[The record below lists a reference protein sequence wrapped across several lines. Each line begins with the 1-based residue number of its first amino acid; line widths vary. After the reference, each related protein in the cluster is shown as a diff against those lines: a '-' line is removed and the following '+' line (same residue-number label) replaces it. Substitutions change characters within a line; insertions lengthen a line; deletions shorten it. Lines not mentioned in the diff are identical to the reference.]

1 MKAKR
6 ILKLGIG
13 LILLV
18 CIGLVS
24 LKSFAHKKKTF
35 SEDLSM
41 DTLRAQDTITNLGS
55 MDANVTV
62 TLNSK
67 TTDDQIDDIVS
78 MLKENH
84 ITPSLTHIER
94 NENGELTSIQIKL
107 SDGTGNEAAS
117 EISSYE
123 PISEIVFGRKDGN
136 LFITQGDNNIF
147 AFFDKNGEST
157 LGAQQDSLLNA
168 FGMLNLNQFFNNDN
182 DGDSFFINGKTMSID
197 QLRKQMEQ
205 QFGNQLNNQNSP
217 WFNQQGNTN
226 DGSLFNFI
234 DDPNTNKLIV
244 IDGKVS
250 DFDHLNALAKEHKI
264 KAVDEL
270 KPQTAI
276 SVYGN
281 KAKDGAIIATT
292 KG

>member
-1 MKAKR
+1 MKAKK

-13 LILLV
+13 LLLLI
-18 CIGLVS
+18 CIGLIS
-24 LKSFAHKKKTF
+24 LKSFAHKKKAV
-35 SEDLSM
+35 SQDLSM
-41 DTLRAQDTITNLGS
+41 NTLRAQDTISSTEP

-84 ITPSLTHIER
+84 ITPSITHIER
-94 NENGELTSIQIKL
+94 NDNGELTSIQIKL
-107 SDGTGNEAAS
+107 SDGLGNQAAS
-117 EISSYE
+117 EISSYQ

-147 AFFDKNGEST
+147 AFFDKNGKST
-157 LGAQQDSLLNA
+157 MGAQQDSLLNA
-168 FGMLNLNQFFNNDN
+168 FGMLNLNRFFNNDN
-182 DGDSFFINGKTMSID
+182 DGDSFFINGKTMNID

-205 QFGNQLNNQNSP
+205 QFGDQLNNQNFP
-217 WFNQQGNTN
+217 WFNHNGNIN
-226 DGSLFNFI
+226 EGSSFNFI

-244 IDGKVS
+244 IDGKIS
-250 DFDHLNALAKEHKI
+250 DFDHLNTLAKEHKI